1 MTFVAWMIVWLALFV
16 AGLVLVYWT
25 GVRIER
31 SSPSLAVVYLVTFG
45 AAVPI
50 ASWVATQHIV
60 RIEQAGCDELD
71 PSLDRLNGASPAEF
85 RTRCIATQDNSEWLG
100 RRRQAHGTSF

>member
-1 MTFVAWMIVWLALFV
+1 MTFVAWMIVWLALFS
-16 AGLVLVYWT
+16 AGIALVYWT
-25 GVRIER
+25 GARIEQ
-31 SSPSLAVVYLVTFG
+31 SYPSLAVVYLVSFG

-71 PSLDRLNGASPAEF
+71 PSLDRLNGASLAEF

-100 RRRQAHGTSF
+100 RRRQASF